1 MFSDHVYCHSERLL
15 SICFSGNKTA
25 AINLIHDRYKLN
37 K

>member
-1 MFSDHVYCHSERLL
+1 MFSGHVCCHSERLS

-25 AINLIHDRYKLN
+25 AINLIHDRHQLN